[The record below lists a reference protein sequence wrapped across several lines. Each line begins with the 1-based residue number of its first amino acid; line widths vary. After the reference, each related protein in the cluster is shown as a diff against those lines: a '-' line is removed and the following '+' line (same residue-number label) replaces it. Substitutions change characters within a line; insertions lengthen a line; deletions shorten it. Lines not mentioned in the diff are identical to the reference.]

1 MSSAPGS
8 KVFLGSGVAFAVG
21 TDDKG
26 ALLQAAYED
35 SVEQAVWIILSTA
48 PGERAMRPDFGCGIH
63 DLVFET
69 ISASTGGRVA
79 VAVREALLRL
89 EPRIDVRDVGVE
101 RSPSDD
107 NVLLINIDYEVRATN
122 NMFNLVYPFYLD
134 GGVAA

>member
-1 MSSAPGS
+1 MSSAPTS
-8 KVFLGSGVAFAVG
+8 KAFLGSGLAFAVG
-21 TDDKG
+21 ADEEG
-26 ALLQAAYED
+26 ALQRTAYED
-35 SVEQAVWIILSTA
+35 SVQQSVWIILGTA
-48 PGERAMRPDFGCGIH
+48 QGERVMRPDFGCGIH

-79 VAVREALLRL
+79 VAVREALLQF

-107 NVLLINIDYEVRATN
+107 NVLLISIDYEVRATN

-134 GGVAA
+134 GGAAA